1 MNDSNQLM
9 IIKEKLDG
17 LKNVIHHARF
27 EKIFENPTIIYE
39 GGHNLPA
46 IENFLNS
53 LNMYYKNSE
62 KVYIFQILQTKDYKA
77 VLNKLIT
84 EDKSTFIFTDGNDIN
99 KYVKKEDLLKYAN
112 TLSKENK
119 YYTMN
124 LKDAIDF
131 VKKEYKD
138 KIVFVLGSFY
148 IYGDVIE
155 LLRKE

>member
-1 MNDSNQLM
+1 M
-9 IIKEKLDG
+9 LDG

-62 KVYIFQILQTKDYKA
+62 KVYIFQILQTKDYKS
-77 VLNKLIT
+77 VLNKLIR
-84 EDKSTFIFTDGNDIN
+84 EDNSTFIFTDGNDIN
-99 KYVKKEDLLKYAN
+99 KYVKKEALLKYAN

-155 LLRKE
+155 LLRKK